1 MANTKKKNYYYVL
14 VMTSSGPKFVTK
26 VNHRDKT
33 AEWKEEEAPLELGK
47 YMAEDICMGLNL
59 NYHCAYTVHMPF
71 EIESQPYRYNVAHIE
86 WINNETGEKYE

>member
-1 MANTKKKNYYYVL
+1 MANSKKKNFYYVL
-14 VMTSSGPKFVTK
+14 VITASGPKFVTK
-26 VNHRDKT
+26 INHRDKT
-33 AEWKEEEAPLELGK
+33 AEWNEDEAPLELGK